1 MRTQPHENL
10 VGPVLPWSPYG
21 AIEVI
26 ADHESTDEGEAAADA
41 STRKSVWY
49 WTHRPSAPFDVVAEV
64 HDLMSAAAELER
76 CFDFTAASARA
87 RDAAALVASI
97 ATEDDGQGL
106 ADDVALAQAR
116 IDVRVG
122 AWRSEVE
129 RRAATYSARE
139 RAAAEG
145 PDTSAR
151 RHWRNERSA
160 LRVDR
165 AIREKG

>member
-26 ADHESTDEGEAAADA
+26 ADHEAIEEGEAAADA

-49 WTHRPSAPFDVVAEV
+49 WTHRPSAPLDVVAEV
-64 HDLMSAAAELER
+64 QDLMSAAAELER

-87 RDAAALVASI
+87 RDAAALVA
-97 ATEDDGQGL
+97 AVTTEDDAQGL
-106 ADDVALAQAR
+106 ADEVALARAR
-116 IDVRVG
+116 IDVRLA
-122 AWRSEVE
+122 AWRDEVE

-139 RAAAEG
+139 RGAAEG
-145 PDTSAR
+145 PHTSAR
-151 RHWRNERSA
+151 
-160 LRVDR
+160 
-165 AIREKG
+165 